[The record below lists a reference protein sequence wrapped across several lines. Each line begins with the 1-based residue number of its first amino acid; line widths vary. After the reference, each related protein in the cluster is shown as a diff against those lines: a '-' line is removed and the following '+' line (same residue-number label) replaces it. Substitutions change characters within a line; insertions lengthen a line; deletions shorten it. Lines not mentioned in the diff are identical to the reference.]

1 MYIKFDIK
9 LLILNYVIN
18 ILVDTYEEIQ
28 HTPNLDHS
36 VILIYIATYYYL
48 YDFII
53 YDLIIIS
60 VNTQYSVVCSDISLL
75 VHVSR

>member
-36 VILIYIATYYYL
+36 VILIYIATY
-48 YDFII
+48 
-53 YDLIIIS
+53 
-60 VNTQYSVVCSDISLL
+60 
-75 VHVSR
+75 